1 MTGKRVLIAEDEST
15 IRANLRK
22 TLEHLGYL
30 VIGEAGDGMSAIL
43 LTRQLRPDVVLVDRD
58 MPRMDGIEVARLLQ
72 NEGLAP
78 VILITNSSDRE
89 LVSRARDA
97 GVLGFLVKPIHES
110 TLMPIIEVACA
121 RWQEQHA
128 RKQEL
133 SQLQERLETRKV
145 IERAKGYLMDSQGLR
160 EAEAFRRIQ
169 QLAMNSRKSMKEV
182 AQAIL
187 LAQQITPDY

>member
-1 MTGKRVLIAEDEST
+1 MTGKRVLIAEDEAT
-15 IRANLRK
+15 IRAGLRK

-30 VIGEAGDGMSAIL
+30 VVGEAGDGMSAIL
-43 LTRQLRPDVVLVDRD
+43 LIRQLRPDVALVDRD
-58 MPRMDGIEVARLLQ
+58 MPRMNGIEVARVLHT
-72 NEGLAP
+72 EGLAP
-78 VILITNSSDRE
+78 VILLTNASDRE
-89 LVSRARDA
+89 LVGQARDA

-110 TLMPIIEVACA
+110 TLMPIIEVASA
-121 RWQEQHA
+121 RWTEQHT

-133 SQLQERLETRKV
+133 VQLQDRLETRKV

-160 EAEAFRRIQ
+160 EADAFRKIQ

-187 LAQQITPDY
+187 LAQQISP